1 MLVVYQQFNLKNLC
15 IITNM
20 APRERSKIFS
30 RKKYFRS
37 LFAIYVRV
45 HSRGLRGLLLIIF

>member
-1 MLVVYQQFNLKNLC
+1 MLVVCQQFNLKNIC
-15 IITNM
+15 IIINM

-45 HSRGLRGLLLIIF
+45 HARGVRGLLLIIF